1 MSIARPDMEIGEAFV
16 GDGAE
21 AAHVNTVIG
30 KREGA
35 VGSAWAAALATPT
48 QGHAP
53 FVAVLQPGLPVKPF
67 TLFVNKAGIASDAHA
82 RMTWGAAQAGVA
94 SGVADAVA
102 EGTVER
108 EEVDGLVI
116 IAAVWVNP
124 EARDERAVY
133 RNNRDATRAALAAG
147 AQHVPKIDEVLDA
160 RDIPENPFFKLS

>member
-16 GDGAE
+16 GEGAE

-35 VGSAWAAALATPT
+35 VGSAWASALATPT
-48 QGHAP
+48 KGHAP

-67 TLFVNKAGIASDAHA
+67 TLFVNKATIAGDEHA
-82 RMTWGAAQAGVA
+82 RMTWGAAQAGIA
-94 SGVADAVA
+94 AGVADAVA

-116 IAAVWVNP
+116 VASVWVNP
-124 EARDERAVY
+124 EARDADAVY
-133 RNNRDATRAALAAG
+133 RNNRDAMRAALAAG

-160 RDIPENPFFKLS
+160 RDQPENPFFQLS